1 MLSIFTQK
9 KETLK
14 EQEKIQ
20 DLDKMIYD
28 VLLSI
33 DPKKNKIDKKKVK
46 QVINEFKSIV
56 NEPQYVKAQDK

>member
-9 KETLK
+9 KETIK

-46 QVINEFKSIV
+46 QVMNEFKSIV
-56 NEPQYVKAQDK
+56 NDTQNN

>member
-1 MLSIFTQK
+1 MSFFTTK
-9 KETLK
+9 KDTLK

-33 DPKKNKIDKKKVK
+33 DPKKNRIDKKKVK
-46 QVINEFKSIV
+46 QVMNEFKSIV
-56 NEPQYVKAQDK
+56 NEPEYVKSQDK

>member
-1 MLSIFTQK
+1 MSFFTTK
-9 KETLK
+9 KDTLK

-46 QVINEFKSIV
+46 QVMNEFKSIV
-56 NEPQYVKAQDK
+56 NEP

>member
-1 MLSIFTQK
+1 MLSFFTYK
-9 KETLK
+9 KATIK

-33 DPKKNKIDKKKVK
+33 DPKKNRIDKKKVK
-46 QVINEFKSIV
+46 QVMNEFKSIV
-56 NEPQYVKAQDK
+56 NEPEYVKP